1 MSRTE
6 GQNIQL
12 GELRHVSCSSRLCGG
27 DINKRS
33 GRARLYPI
41 HNLHPGTVGGLL
53 GKKNN
58 KIPKKNKTYSSPQ
71 ITQQLEVEGI
81 EEDGCQRH
89 SGHWVFV
96 LQVSSIPNI
105 TELAFPATP
114 QSPSGSPLRVH
125 WQSLALYF
133 CVQVLCKARRAHLDE
148 VRLSDSGVKWPGGRN
163 VILNSE
169 ALHCS
174 ASLPF

>member
-1 MSRTE
+1 MRPRE
-6 GQNIQL
+6 QNIQSD
-12 GELRHVSCSSRLCGG
+12 ELRHVSCSSRLGG
-27 DINKRS
+27 DDINKRS

-41 HNLHPGTVGGLL
+41 HDLHLGTVGGLL
-53 GKKNN
+53 GKKT
-58 KIPKKNKTYSSPQ
+58 KKPKKPKTYSSPQ

-81 EEDGCQRH
+81 EENGCQRH
-89 SGHWVFV
+89 TGHWVFV
-96 LQVSSIPNI
+96 LQVSSIPDM

-114 QSPSGSPLRVH
+114 PSPSGSPLRVH